1 MSAIAQV
8 KDGQILESVSSLDK
22 NSKAS
27 NSSLD
32 KDAFLQLLVA
42 QMKYQDPLEPT
53 SNTEYISQLATFSEL
68 EEMQNMTSGMN
79 LQRASALVGQYVFM
93 KVTDGSG
100 NTTYPEGRVDYVVYE
115 NNKAYL
121 SINETLYSM
130 DDLDTI
136 ADSTYMQASK
146 IAEAFITEMNK
157 LPAAA
162 KVTEDD
168 LPKIEDLI
176 TVYENMT
183 DYQQDFLGEENTK
196 IYKAYVEKFQELAV
210 NPVSNFITDLNN
222 LPALAD
228 ITSEHTGAI
237 YNVISQYQKLSAYQK
252 GLINESSLEVY
263 QAYAN
268 KYEELT
274 KRIVKT
280 KKEEEKVEE
289 TEEAVVP
296 EEKTEETVAPEEKT
310 EETVTPEEKTEETV
324 IPEEKTE
331 ETVVP
336 EEKTEETVVP
346 EEKTEETVIPEE
358 KAEETVVPEETVEE
372 TVVPEEK
379 TEETVVSEES
389 IDELFADRS

>member
-93 KVTDGSG
+93 KVTDSSG

-157 LPAAA
+157 LPVAA

-196 IYKAYVEKFQELAV
+196 IYEAYVEKFQELAV

-222 LPALAD
+222 LPALDEITAD
-228 ITSEHTGAI
+228 YTGAI
-237 YNVISQYQKLSAYQK
+237 YAVMSKYKNLSSYQR
-252 GLINESSLEVY
+252 GLINQSSLEKY
-263 QAYAN
+263 DAYVN

-274 KRIVKT
+274 KSTVKPE
-280 KKEEEKVEE
+280 KEEEKVEE
-289 TEEAVVP
+289 TEETVTPEEKVEETVTLEEKAEETVVP
-296 EEKTEETVAPEEKT
+296 EEKAEETVVPEEKT
-310 EETVTPEEKTEETV
+310 EETVTPEEKVEETV
-324 IPEEKTE
+324 T
-331 ETVVP
+331 
-336 EEKTEETVVP
+336 
-346 EEKTEETVIPEE
+346 PEE

-372 TVVPEEK
+372 TVVPEEI
-379 TEETVVSEES
+379 